1 MRHGAGRLEASTVQ
15 LDALRCPRLRSKA
28 HLRPLGYVGGACI
41 AWSAPLAVAEA
52 APPVAVEG
60 TCPGRDVVEAV
71 LRTMLPAADPKAPA
85 AATVTDRG
93 DTFVVSVNGRAKT
106 YPDPERNCSQRARI
120 AAAFIALVLEPGGDD
135 EADRAPPEPKPAPPP
150 PPPREDRAAPS
161 PSTSPPWLHVAVR
174 GDIEVSSSPGFA
186 SPGVDFDLGAAWGS
200 FGAEISCAWVAPG
213 EIALAGGGTAV
224 LSRVPC
230 SLGPVVRVT
239 GTPVQVD
246 LKVGLDLGSVRA
258 DGQGLPRSH
267 GAARLEAGARFAIDA
282 SLRPSRGA
290 RVWPV
295 AGLQISYYP
304 VPYDLVVTPQG
315 VVASTPGLWAGATA
329 GVGFGA
335 L

>member
-1 MRHGAGRLEASTVQ
+1 MRL
-15 LDALRCPRLRSKA
+15 KA
-28 HLRPLGYVGGACI
+28 HLRPLAYLGGACI
-41 AWSAPLAVAEA
+41 AWSAPLAVAEG

-71 LRTMLPAADPKAPA
+71 LGSMLPAADPKAPA

-93 DTFVVSVNGRAKT
+93 DAFVVAVNGRTKT
-106 YPDPERNCSQRARI
+106 YPDPERNCPQRARI
-120 AAAFIALVLEPGGDD
+120 AAAFIALVLEPGGSD
-135 EADRAPPEPKPAPPP
+135 EAEPAPAEPKRESG
-150 PPPREDRAAPS
+150 PREEHAATS
-161 PSTSPPWLHVAVR
+161 PSTTQPWLHVAVR

-186 SPGVDFDLGAAWGS
+186 SPGVDLDLGAAWGS

-213 EIALAGGGTAV
+213 EIALSGGGTAV
-224 LSRVPC
+224 LSRIPC

-258 DGQGLPRSH
+258 DGQGLARSH
-267 GAARLEAGARFAIDA
+267 GAARLEAGARFAVDA
-282 SLRPSRGA
+282 SFRPSRGA